1 MGALVASTAFGGRA
15 YAAADPRLVGLR
27 FLVPSESIVG
37 AWRDNNPPARQELP
51 VRRFDIAAGPL
62 DAVLASFRQA
72 TGLRLRVGDEVI
84 GTLQS
89 PGVTGLFTVEQA
101 LAQLL
106 AGTGVIYRFTD
117 GDAVRLE
124 LAGTSEFVEVTRPAA
139 IGCVTEVHRA
149 AARRA
154 ADDQR
159 HQQRGDGAAGRD
171 DAARGAA
178 QRARHHVPGR

>member
-1 MGALVASTAFGGRA
+1 M
-15 YAAADPRLVGLR
+15 
-27 FLVPSESIVG
+27 
-37 AWRDNNPPARQELP
+37 
-51 VRRFDIAAGPL
+51 RRFDIAAGPL
-62 DAVLASFRQA
+62 DAVLTTFKHA

-106 AGTGVIYRFTD
+106 AGTGVTYRFTD

-124 LAGTSEFVEVTRPAA
+124 LAGTSEFVEVTGRPAVGRLA
-139 IGCVTEVHRA
+139 EVHRA

-159 HQQRGDGAAGRD
+159 HQP
-171 DAARGAA
+171 AR
-178 QRARHHVPGR
+178 